1 VSPRAYTLNLK
12 REVRKLVTMLRQH
25 DKLADAMM
33 REQIAEQIRAARPP
47 WVSYRSFADM
57 VTQAGYPLTLGQ
69 LNKWRDPSHS
79 MRVGGWGG
87 KRQRRVPT
95 AADEAAAALA
105 AQRLLHHSMEAESN
119 RRIAA
124 ALCEINPR
132 FVAMRPSWPP
142 RSDALRYMPR
152 QFMEEL
158 ELDGP
163 WWRSGSRDRIIDDLE
178 EGGLL

>member
-1 VSPRAYTLNLK
+1 MSPRAYTLNLK

-105 AQRLLHHSMEAESN
+105 QGLEAERLLFLTDVDGLILNGEVVDEIDAGDATELLD
-119 RRIAA
+119 R
-124 ALCEINPR
+124 AL
-132 FVAMRPSWPP
+132 
-142 RSDALRYMPR
+142 L
-152 QFMEEL
+152 
-158 ELDGP
+158 
-163 WWRSGSRDRIIDDLE
+163 
-178 EGGLL
+178 EGGIVPKLRAAVTAAQAGVPATIGRTVVVA